1 MGFLLIQIISRS
13 LRNFSEVVFQQ
24 FFPTTFRNGLIL
36 VPLFSFIW
44 SHNLGFIIF
53 TALLSVKTDKL
64 DLDIYI
70 WLGDGNAE
78 VYSWMFQALFG
89 ISCLILVSLPQ

>member
-1 MGFLLIQIISRS
+1 MNLY
-13 LRNFSEVVFQQ
+13 
-24 FFPTTFRNGLIL
+24 FRNGLIL

-53 TALLSVKTDKL
+53 TALLSVL

-78 VYSWMFQALFG
+78 VYSWMFQAVFG

>member
-70 WLGDGNAE
+70 WLGMAMLKCTLGCFKH
-78 VYSWMFQALFG
+78 Y
-89 ISCLILVSLPQ
+89 LVFHV

>member
-1 MGFLLIQIISRS
+1 MNLYFNNCFLGL
-13 LRNFSEVVFQQ
+13 SEMVLFWYPC
-24 FFPTTFRNGLIL
+24 FHSFGL
-36 VPLFSFIW
+36 
-44 SHNLGFIIF
+44 NLGFIIF
-53 TALLSVKTDKL
+53 TALLSVL

-78 VYSWMFQALFG
+78 VYSWMFQAVFG